1 MIWTMI
7 GFYPVATQPIYL
19 ILAPMF
25 SNLEL
30 KVGLEKKTLKITAE
44 GLSEENMYVQSLKV
58 NGKPWNQSWLT
69 HDDIA
74 NGGTLEFVL
83 GSDPAPW
90 DTGDLP
96 PSPGHFTLDVSQ

>member
-1 MIWTMI
+1 MV
-7 GFYPVATQPIYL
+7 GLYPIVTQPIYL

-25 SNLEL
+25 SSYEM
-30 KVGLEKKTLKITAE
+30 KVGLESKVLKVTAH
-44 GLSEENMYVQSLKV
+44 GLSEDSIYVQSLKV
-58 NGKPWNQSWLT
+58 NGKQWNKSWLS

-83 GSDPAPW
+83 GSEPALW

-96 PSPGHFTLDVSQ
+96 PSPGHVTLNLS